1 MIPVAIMLEKP
12 PKEIPHLDWEEVL
25 KSREVDEIVRLG
37 EDIKVYIIIIIKNL
51 FIFDISVHDFEKY
64 DEQLVLSLFLH
75 LGFWYIITKF
85 YK

>member
-37 EDIKVYIIIIIKNL
+37 EDIKVYIIIIIKY
-51 FIFDISVHDFEKY
+51 F
-64 DEQLVLSLFLH
+64 
-75 LGFWYIITKF
+75 
-85 YK
+85 